1 MASNTQD
8 KASNQENYSEKNTNA
23 LNENN
28 QMQDSGP
35 GENDKGIDV
44 PEDFQKSVHA
54 LTSKATKAHLGHMR
68 NKINERED
76 KLRDEEMKSKGKN
89 GVMTIEDGPSSI
101 GD

>member
-1 MASNTQD
+1 MASDTKD
-8 KASNQENYSEKNTNA
+8 RASNQKNYSEKNTNA

-76 KLRDEEMKSKGKN
+76 ELRDEEMKSKGKN
-89 GVMTIEDGPSSI
+89 GKFSMEEAPSSI

>member
-8 KASNQENYSEKNTNA
+8 KASNQKNYSEKNENA

-28 QMQDSGP
+28 QMQDSAP
-35 GENDKGIDV
+35 GANDKGVDV
-44 PEDFQKSVHA
+44 PEEFQKQVHA

-76 KLRDEEMKSKGKN
+76 EMRAEEMASKGNK
-89 GVMTIEDGPSSI
+89 GKMSMDDAPSSI